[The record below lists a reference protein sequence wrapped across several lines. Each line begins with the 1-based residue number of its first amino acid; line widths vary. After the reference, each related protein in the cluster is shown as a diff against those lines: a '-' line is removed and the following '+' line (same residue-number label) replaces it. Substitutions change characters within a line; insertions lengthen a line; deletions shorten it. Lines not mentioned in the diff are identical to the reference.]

1 MPLNNSQLTEKERVA
16 ILQKEERNRATFAS
30 LKDILQLI
38 DLTSSKSI
46 TYQTYSK
53 DSLRT
58 YLQNPASE
66 SNQKSLRKL
75 SKYLFTVSHVYRRL
89 VLNKANQLT
98 CKNWIAY
105 PKLNDEGTVEDSAFE
120 NYIKTCNYV
129 ENMHFHTQSRKLLI
143 EAWLSD
149 VAFGFTYGNPE
160 DDTFF
165 VHLLDP
171 DYCRISSQ
179 NFYSG
184 VCNFAFDF
192 SFFTGSNAFYLD
204 VYDPV
209 FKKMYNSY
217 KNDNSLRWQE
227 LPVERTFCIKI
238 NDDNMAY
245 PVPPLSGMFNSLIDL
260 VDLSQI
266 QSIKDELSAYKLIW
280 GKLETI
286 AGSKE
291 VDDFSVDLQLAGD
304 FMEKLQ
310 SVLPDNISVALSPL
324 DLDSINFETN
334 TAEDTNIVNKALSQ
348 LLETNGD
355 IVLNSN
361 RITNSAS
368 FKMAIQAESMTA
380 MAPVLQINSWINLFI
395 RNNLGIEDVVVEFS
409 DVSKYFEQ
417 DRIEQLLKL
426 GQYGM
431 PVKAELISMAGLN
444 PVKCRSMEY
453 LEEKLGLG
461 TMKWVHPFVS
471 SNTQSGL
478 SDNGDGSNGRPIV
491 NNPSDLTDEGQK
503 SRDKK

>member
-16 ILQKEERNRATFAS
+16 ILQKEERNRQTFAA

-38 DLTSSKSI
+38 DLASNKNI

-129 ENMHFHTQSRKLLI
+129 ENMHFNTQSRKLLV

-149 VAFGFTYGNPE
+149 VVFGFTYGNPE

-209 FKKMYNSY
+209 FKKMYNRYQS
-217 KNDNSLRWQE
+217 DNSLRWQE

-266 QSIKDELSAYKLIW
+266 QALKDEMSAYKLIW

-286 AGSKE
+286 SGSKE
-291 VDDFSVDLQLAGD
+291 VDDFEVDLQLAGD
-304 FMEKLQ
+304 FMAKLQ
-310 SVLPDNISVALSPL
+310 SVLPENISVALSPM
-324 DLDSINFETN
+324 DLDSIEFASN
-334 TAEDTNIVNKALSQ
+334 TAEDTNIINKAYSNLV
-348 LLETNGD
+348 EANGD

-368 FKMAIQAESMTA
+368 FNMAVLAESMSA
-380 MAPVLQINSWINLFI
+380 MAPVNQINAWINLYI
-395 RNNLGIEDVVVEFS
+395 KNNLGVEDVIVEFS
-409 DVSKYFEQ
+409 DVSKYFEK

-431 PVKAELISMAGLN
+431 PVKSELASLVGLN
-444 PVKCRSMEY
+444 PVKARSMEY
-453 LEEKLGLG
+453 IEEKLGLAK
-461 TMKWVHPFVS
+461 TVWIAPLVS
-471 SNTQSGL
+471 SNTQSGIGE
-478 SDNGDGSNGRPIV
+478 NGDGSEGAPTKDGG
-491 NNPSDLTDEGQK
+491 DLSDEGQ
-503 SRDKK
+503 STRDKK

>member
-16 ILQKEERNRATFAS
+16 ILQKEERNRQTFAA

-38 DLTSSKSI
+38 DLASNKNI

-105 PKLNDEGTVEDSAFE
+105 PKLNDEGTVEDSSFE

-129 ENMHFHTQSRKLLI
+129 ENMHFHTQSRKLLV

-149 VAFGFTYGNPE
+149 VVFGFTYGNPE

-209 FKKMYNSY
+209 FKKMYNRYQS
-217 KNDNSLRWQE
+217 DNSLRWQE

-266 QSIKDELSAYKLIW
+266 QALKDEMSAYKLIW

-286 AGSKE
+286 SGSKE
-291 VDDFSVDLQLAGD
+291 VDDFEVDLQLAGD
-304 FMEKLQ
+304 FMAKLQ
-310 SVLPDNISVALSPL
+310 SVLPENISVALSPM
-324 DLDSINFETN
+324 DLDSIEFASN
-334 TAEDTNIVNKALSQ
+334 TAEDTNIINKAYSNLV
-348 LLETNGD
+348 EANGD

-368 FKMAIQAESMTA
+368 FNMAVLAESMSA
-380 MAPVLQINSWINLFI
+380 MAPVNQINAWINLYI
-395 RNNLGIEDVVVEFS
+395 KNNLGVEDVIVEFS
-409 DVSKYFEQ
+409 DVSKYFEK

-431 PVKAELISMAGLN
+431 PVKSELASLAGLN
-444 PVKCRSMEY
+444 PVKARSMEY
-453 LEEKLGLG
+453 IEEKLGLAK
-461 TMKWVHPFVS
+461 TVWIAPLVS
-471 SNTQSGL
+471 SNTQSGIG
-478 SDNGDGSNGRPIV
+478 DNGDGSEGAPTKDGG
-491 NNPSDLTDEGQK
+491 DLSDEGQ
-503 SRDKK
+503 STRDKK

>member
-38 DLTSSKSI
+38 DLASNKNI

-129 ENMHFHTQSRKLLI
+129 ENMHFHTQSRKLLV

-149 VAFGFTYGNPE
+149 VVFGFTYGNPE

-209 FKKMYNSY
+209 FKKMYNRYQS
-217 KNDNSLRWQE
+217 DNSLRWQE

-266 QSIKDELSAYKLIW
+266 QALKDEMSAYKLIW

-286 AGSKE
+286 SGSKE
-291 VDDFSVDLQLAGD
+291 VDDFEVDLQLAGD
-304 FMEKLQ
+304 FMAKLQ
-310 SVLPDNISVALSPL
+310 SVLPENISVALSPM
-324 DLDSINFETN
+324 DLDSIEFASN
-334 TAEDTNIVNKALSQ
+334 TAEDTNIINKAYSNLV
-348 LLETNGD
+348 EANGD

-368 FKMAIQAESMTA
+368 FNMAVLAESMSA
-380 MAPVLQINSWINLFI
+380 MAPVNQINAWINLYI
-395 RNNLGIEDVVVEFS
+395 KNNLGVEDVIVEFS
-409 DVSKYFEQ
+409 DVSKYFEK

-431 PVKAELISMAGLN
+431 PVKSELASLAGLN
-444 PVKCRSMEY
+444 PVKARSMEY
-453 LEEKLGLG
+453 IEEKLGLAK
-461 TMKWVHPFVS
+461 TVWIAPLVS
-471 SNTQSGL
+471 SNTQSGIG
-478 SDNGDGSNGRPIV
+478 DNGDGSEGAPTKDGG
-491 NNPSDLTDEGQK
+491 DLSDEGQ
-503 SRDKK
+503 STRDKK

>member
-1 MPLNNSQLTEKERVA
+1 MPLNNSKLTEKERVA

-38 DLTSSKSI
+38 DLASNKNI

-105 PKLNDEGTVEDSAFE
+105 PKLNDEGTVEDSSFE

-129 ENMHFHTQSRKLLI
+129 ENMHFHTQSRKLLV

-149 VAFGFTYGNPE
+149 VVFGFTYGNPE

-209 FKKMYNSY
+209 FKKMYNRYQS
-217 KNDNSLRWQE
+217 DNSLRWQE

-266 QSIKDELSAYKLIW
+266 QALKDEMSAYKLIW
-280 GKLETI
+280 GKLDTI
-286 AGSKE
+286 SGTKE
-291 VDDFSVDLQLAGD
+291 VDDFEVDLQLAGD
-304 FMEKLQ
+304 FMAKLQ
-310 SVLPDNISVALSPL
+310 SVLPENISVALSPL
-324 DLDSINFETN
+324 TLDSIEFSGN
-334 TAEDTNIVNKALSQ
+334 TAEDTNIINKSLST
-348 LLETNGD
+348 LIEANGD

-368 FKMAIQAESMTA
+368 FNKAVLAESMSA
-380 MAPVLQINSWINLFI
+380 MAPVKQINAWINLYI
-395 RNNLGIEDVVVEFS
+395 KNNLGVEDVIVEFS

-417 DRIEQLLKL
+417 DRIELLLKL
-426 GQYGM
+426 GGYGV
-431 PVKAELISMAGLN
+431 PIKNELASLAGLN
-444 PVKCRSMEY
+444 PAKARSMEY
-453 LEEKLGLG
+453 LEEKLGLSK
-461 TMKWVHPFVS
+461 TVWISPLIS
-471 SNTQSGL
+471 SNTQSGVG
-478 SDNGDGSNGRPIV
+478 DNGDGSDGAPTKGDG
-491 NNPSDLTDEGQK
+491 DLSDEGQK

>member
-38 DLTSSKSI
+38 DLASNKNI

-129 ENMHFHTQSRKLLI
+129 ENMHFHTQSRKLLV

-149 VAFGFTYGNPE
+149 VVFGFTYGNPE

-209 FKKMYNSY
+209 FKKMYNRYQS
-217 KNDNSLRWQE
+217 DNSLRWQE

-266 QSIKDELSAYKLIW
+266 QALKDEMSAYKLIW
-280 GKLETI
+280 GKLATI
-286 AGSKE
+286 SGTKE
-291 VDDFSVDLQLAGD
+291 VDDFEVDLQLAGD
-304 FMEKLQ
+304 FMAKLQ
-310 SVLPDNISVALSPL
+310 SVLPENISVALSPM
-324 DLDSINFETN
+324 DLDSIEFSSN
-334 TAEDTNIVNKALSQ
+334 TAEDTNIINKAYSNLV
-348 LLETNGD
+348 EANGD

-368 FKMAIQAESMTA
+368 FNMAVLAESMSA
-380 MAPVLQINSWINLFI
+380 MAPVNQINAWINLYI
-395 RNNLGIEDVVVEFS
+395 KNNLGVEDVIVEFS
-409 DVSKYFEQ
+409 DVSKYFEK

-431 PVKAELISMAGLN
+431 PVKSELASLAGLN
-444 PVKCRSMEY
+444 PVKARSMEY
-453 LEEKLGLG
+453 IEEKLGLAK
-461 TMKWVHPFVS
+461 TVWVAPLVS
-471 SNTQSGL
+471 SNTQSGIGE
-478 SDNGDGSNGRPIV
+478 NGDGSEGAPTKD
-491 NNPSDLTDEGQK
+491 SGDLSDEGQ
-503 SRDKK
+503 STRDKK

>member
-38 DLTSSKSI
+38 DLASNKNI

-129 ENMHFHTQSRKLLI
+129 ENMHFHTQSRKLLV

-149 VAFGFTYGNPE
+149 VVFGFTYGNPE

-209 FKKMYNSY
+209 FKKMYNRYQSD
-217 KNDNSLRWQE
+217 KSLIWQE

-266 QSIKDELSAYKLIW
+266 QALKDEMSAYKLIW

-286 AGSKE
+286 SGSKE
-291 VDDFSVDLQLAGD
+291 VDDFEVDLQLAGD
-304 FMEKLQ
+304 FMAKLQ
-310 SVLPDNISVALSPL
+310 SVLPENISVALSPM
-324 DLDSINFETN
+324 DLDSIEFASN
-334 TAEDTNIVNKALSQ
+334 TAEDTNIINKAYSNLV
-348 LLETNGD
+348 EANGD

-368 FKMAIQAESMTA
+368 FNMAVLAESMSA
-380 MAPVLQINSWINLFI
+380 MAPVNQINAWINLYI
-395 RNNLGIEDVVVEFS
+395 KNNLGVEDVIVEFS
-409 DVSKYFEQ
+409 DVSKYFEK

-431 PVKAELISMAGLN
+431 PVKSELASLAGLN
-444 PVKCRSMEY
+444 PVKARSMEY
-453 LEEKLGLG
+453 IEEKLGLAK
-461 TMKWVHPFVS
+461 TVWIAPLVS
-471 SNTQSGL
+471 SNTQSGIG
-478 SDNGDGSNGRPIV
+478 DNGDGSEGAPTKDGG
-491 NNPSDLTDEGQK
+491 DLSDEGQ
-503 SRDKK
+503 STRDKK

>member
-16 ILQKEERNRATFAS
+16 ILQKEERNRQTFAA

-38 DLTSSKSI
+38 DLASNKNI

-105 PKLNDEGTVEDSAFE
+105 PKLNDEGTVEDSSFE

-129 ENMHFHTQSRKLLI
+129 ENMHFHTQSRKLLV

-149 VAFGFTYGNPE
+149 VVFGFTYGNPE

-209 FKKMYNSY
+209 FKKMYNRYQS
-217 KNDNSLRWQE
+217 DNSLRWQE

-266 QSIKDELSAYKLIW
+266 QALKDEMSAYKLIW

-286 AGSKE
+286 SGSKE
-291 VDDFSVDLQLAGD
+291 VDDFEVDLQLAGD
-304 FMEKLQ
+304 FMAKLQ
-310 SVLPDNISVALSPL
+310 SVLPENISVALSPM
-324 DLDSINFETN
+324 DLDSIEFASN
-334 TAEDTNIVNKALSQ
+334 TAEDTNIINKAYSNLV
-348 LLETNGD
+348 EANGD

-368 FKMAIQAESMTA
+368 FNMAVLAESMSA
-380 MAPVLQINSWINLFI
+380 MAPVNQINAWINLYI
-395 RNNLGIEDVVVEFS
+395 KNNLGVEDVIVEFS
-409 DVSKYFEQ
+409 DVSKYFEK

-431 PVKAELISMAGLN
+431 PVKSELASLVGLN
-444 PVKCRSMEY
+444 PVKARSMEY
-453 LEEKLGLG
+453 IEEKLGLAK
-461 TMKWVHPFVS
+461 TVWIAPLVS
-471 SNTQSGL
+471 SNTQSGIGE
-478 SDNGDGSNGRPIV
+478 NGDGSEGAPTKDGG
-491 NNPSDLTDEGQK
+491 DLSDEGQ
-503 SRDKK
+503 STRDKK

>member
-38 DLTSSKSI
+38 DLASNKNI

-129 ENMHFHTQSRKLLI
+129 ENMHFHTQSRKLLV

-149 VAFGFTYGNPE
+149 VVFGFTYGNPE

-209 FKKMYNSY
+209 FKKMYNRYQS
-217 KNDNSLRWQE
+217 DNSLRWQE

-266 QSIKDELSAYKLIW
+266 QALKDEMSAYKLIW
-280 GKLETI
+280 GKLDTI
-286 AGSKE
+286 SGTKE
-291 VDDFSVDLQLAGD
+291 VDDFEVDLQLAGD
-304 FMEKLQ
+304 FMAKLQ
-310 SVLPDNISVALSPL
+310 SVLPENISVALSPM
-324 DLDSINFETN
+324 DLDSIEFASN
-334 TAEDTNIVNKALSQ
+334 TAEDTNIINKAYSNLV
-348 LLETNGD
+348 EANGD

-361 RITNSAS
+361 RISNSAS
-368 FKMAIQAESMTA
+368 FNMAVLAESMSA
-380 MAPVLQINSWINLFI
+380 MAPVNQINAWINLYI
-395 RNNLGIEDVVVEFS
+395 KNNLGVEDVIVEFS
-409 DVSKYFEQ
+409 DVSKYFEK

-431 PVKAELISMAGLN
+431 PVKSELASLVGLN
-444 PVKCRSMEY
+444 PVKARSMEY
-453 LEEKLGLG
+453 IEEKLGLAK
-461 TMKWVHPFVS
+461 TVWIAPLVS
-471 SNTQSGL
+471 SNTQSGIGE
-478 SDNGDGSNGRPIV
+478 NGDGSEGAPTKDDG
-491 NNPSDLTDEGQK
+491 DLSDEGQ
-503 SRDKK
+503 STRDKK

>member
-16 ILQKEERNRATFAS
+16 ILQKEERNRQTFAA

-38 DLTSSKSI
+38 DLASNKNI

-105 PKLNDEGTVEDSAFE
+105 PKLNDEGTVEDSSFE

-129 ENMHFHTQSRKLLI
+129 ENMHFHTQSRKLLV

-149 VAFGFTYGNPE
+149 VVFGFTYGNPE

-209 FKKMYNSY
+209 FKKMYNRYQS
-217 KNDNSLRWQE
+217 DNSLRWQE

-266 QSIKDELSAYKLIW
+266 QALKDEMSAYKLIW
-280 GKLETI
+280 GKLETLS
-286 AGSKE
+286 GTKE
-291 VDDFSVDLQLAGD
+291 VDDFEVDLQLAGD
-304 FMEKLQ
+304 FMAKLQ
-310 SVLPDNISVALSPL
+310 SVLPENISVALSPM
-324 DLDSINFETN
+324 DLDSIEFASN
-334 TAEDTNIVNKALSQ
+334 TAEDTNIINKAYSNLV
-348 LLETNGD
+348 EANGD

-368 FKMAIQAESMTA
+368 FNMAVLAESMSA
-380 MAPVLQINSWINLFI
+380 MAPVNQINAWINLYI
-395 RNNLGIEDVVVEFS
+395 KNNLGVEDVIVEFS
-409 DVSKYFEQ
+409 DVSKYFEK

-431 PVKAELISMAGLN
+431 PVKSELASLAGLN
-444 PVKCRSMEY
+444 PVKARSMEY
-453 LEEKLGLG
+453 IEEKLGLAK
-461 TMKWVHPFVS
+461 TVWIAPLVS
-471 SNTQSGL
+471 SNTQSGIGE
-478 SDNGDGSNGRPIV
+478 NGDGSEGAPTKD
-491 NNPSDLTDEGQK
+491 SGDLSDEGQ
-503 SRDKK
+503 STRDKK

>member
-38 DLTSSKSI
+38 DLASNKNI

-129 ENMHFHTQSRKLLI
+129 ENMHFHTQSRKLLV

-149 VAFGFTYGNPE
+149 VVFGFTYGNPE

-209 FKKMYNSY
+209 FKKMYNRYQS
-217 KNDNSLRWQE
+217 DNSLRWQE

-266 QSIKDELSAYKLIW
+266 QALKDEMSAYKLIW

-286 AGSKE
+286 SGSKE
-291 VDDFSVDLQLAGD
+291 VDDFEVDLQLAGD
-304 FMEKLQ
+304 FMAKLQ
-310 SVLPDNISVALSPL
+310 SVLPENISVALSPM
-324 DLDSINFETN
+324 DLDSIEFASN
-334 TAEDTNIVNKALSQ
+334 TAEDTNIINKAYSNLV
-348 LLETNGD
+348 EANGD

-368 FKMAIQAESMTA
+368 FNMAVLAESMSA
-380 MAPVLQINSWINLFI
+380 MAPVNQINAWINLYI
-395 RNNLGIEDVVVEFS
+395 KNNLGVEDVIVEFS
-409 DVSKYFEQ
+409 DVSKYFEN

-431 PVKAELISMAGLN
+431 PVKSELASLAGLN
-444 PVKCRSMEY
+444 PVKARSMEY
-453 LEEKLGLG
+453 IEEKLGLAK
-461 TMKWVHPFVS
+461 TVWIAPLVS
-471 SNTQSGL
+471 SNTQSGIGE
-478 SDNGDGSNGRPIV
+478 NGDGSEGAPTKDGG
-491 NNPSDLTDEGQK
+491 DLSDEGQ
-503 SRDKK
+503 STRDKK

>member
-16 ILQKEERNRATFAS
+16 ILQKEERNRQTFAA

-38 DLTSSKSI
+38 DLASNKNI

-105 PKLNDEGTVEDSAFE
+105 PKLNDEGTVEDSSFE

-129 ENMHFHTQSRKLLI
+129 ENMHFHTQSRKLLV

-149 VAFGFTYGNPE
+149 VVFGFTYGNPE

-209 FKKMYNSY
+209 FKKMYNRYQS
-217 KNDNSLRWQE
+217 DNSLRWQE

-266 QSIKDELSAYKLIW
+266 QALKDEMSAYKLIW

-286 AGSKE
+286 SGSKE
-291 VDDFSVDLQLAGD
+291 VDDFEVDLQLAGD
-304 FMEKLQ
+304 FMAKLQ
-310 SVLPDNISVALSPL
+310 SVLPENISVALSPM
-324 DLDSINFETN
+324 DLDSIEFASN
-334 TAEDTNIVNKALSQ
+334 TAEDTNIINKAYSNLV
-348 LLETNGD
+348 EANGD

-368 FKMAIQAESMTA
+368 FNMAVLAESMSA
-380 MAPVLQINSWINLFI
+380 MAPVNQINAWINLYI
-395 RNNLGIEDVVVEFS
+395 KNNLGVEDVIVEFS
-409 DVSKYFEQ
+409 DVSKYFEK

-426 GQYGM
+426 GQYGI
-431 PVKAELISMAGLN
+431 PVKSELASLAGLN
-444 PVKCRSMEY
+444 PVKARSMEY
-453 LEEKLGLG
+453 IEEKLGLAK
-461 TMKWVHPFVS
+461 TVWIAPLVS
-471 SNTQSGL
+471 SNTQSGIGE
-478 SDNGDGSNGRPIV
+478 NGDGSEGAPTKDDG
-491 NNPSDLTDEGQK
+491 DLSDEGQ
-503 SRDKK
+503 STRDKK

>member
-1 MPLNNSQLTEKERVA
+1 MPLNNSQLTDKERVA

-38 DLTSSKSI
+38 DLTSNKNI

-98 CKNWIAY
+98 CKHWIAY

-120 NYIKTCNYV
+120 NYIKACNYV

-149 VAFGFTYGNPE
+149 VVFGFTYGNPE

-204 VYDPV
+204 VYDPI
-209 FKKMYNSY
+209 FKKMYNKYQS
-217 KNDNSLRWQE
+217 DNSLRWQE

-266 QSIKDELSAYKLIW
+266 QALKDEMSAYKLIW
-280 GKLETI
+280 GKLDTI
-286 AGSKE
+286 SGTKE
-291 VDDFSVDLQLAGD
+291 VDDFEVDLQLAGD
-304 FMEKLQ
+304 FMSKLK
-310 SVLPDNISVALSPL
+310 SVLPENISVALSPM
-324 DLDSINFETN
+324 DLDSIEFSSN
-334 TAEDTNIVNKALSQ
+334 TAEDTNIINKAYSNLV
-348 LLETNGD
+348 EANGD

-361 RITNSAS
+361 RISNSAS
-368 FKMAIQAESMTA
+368 FNMAVLAESMSA
-380 MAPVLQINSWINLFI
+380 MAPVNQINAWVNLYI
-395 RNNLGIEDVVVEFS
+395 KNNLGVEDVIVEFS
-409 DVSKYFEQ
+409 DVSKYFEK
-417 DRIEQLLKL
+417 DRIDQLLKL

-431 PVKAELISMAGLN
+431 PIKSELASLAGLN
-444 PVKCRSMEY
+444 PVKARSMEY
-453 LEEKLGLG
+453 IEEKLGLAK
-461 TMKWVHPFVS
+461 TVWIAPLVS
-471 SNTQSGL
+471 SNTQSGVGE
-478 SDNGDGSNGRPIV
+478 NGDGSDGAPTKDDG
-491 NNPSDLTDEGQK
+491 DLSDEGQ
-503 SRDKK
+503 STRDKK